1 MIDRI
6 RTESLTIKLESNLKD
21 KIKKLALYHDLGHL
35 PFSHTFEYAFEVL
48 KCINPSIYNQ
58 ILNSTGLQVKLFKL
72 HEMIGIMLLEE
83 IGDQKMT

>member
-6 RTESLTIKLESNLKD
+6 RTESLTIKLESDLKD

-48 KCINPSIYNQ
+48 KYINPSIYNQ
-58 ILNSTGLQVKLFKL
+58 ILNFTGFQVKLFKL
-72 HEMIGIMLLEE
+72 HEMIGIRLLEE
-83 IGDQKMT
+83 MGDQQK